1 MNGLKLAYYRCYQ
14 KTFKLASD
22 VVFKWVEPELFT
34 GAGAVKDLAKIIQDK
49 GFSKPL
55 IVTDPGLMKLNLLD
69 GLFASIEE
77 NGYSYA
83 LYDEVVPN
91 PTIENIEAAVKI
103 YTDNACD
110 CVIAFGGGSSMDCA
124 KIAAARVAH
133 PNKPVEKMR
142 GLLKVGKGL
151 PPIFAVPTTA
161 GTGSETTI
169 AAVITGANHTK
180 ITILDPAIRPPY
192 AVMDPELTLGLPPF
206 ITAPTGMDALTHAVE
221 AYIGR
226 SNTENTKA
234 RARQAV
240 NLIYKYLPVVY
251 ADGKNIEA
259 REQMLM
265 ASYYA
270 GVAFTQAYVGYVHAF
285 AHAIG
290 GMYGIAHGS
299 ACSTILPE
307 MLKYYGYTCFEQLA
321 DLADEAGIEGK
332 DTADKAKKFIRSIQK
347 FNEDMGIPAR
357 FEQLEEKDFEEL
369 ADRILTEANPL
380 YPVPKE
386 MERKDVLRMLK
397 HLQA

>member
-1 MNGLKLAYYRCYQ
+1 MKALQTAYYRGYQ
-14 KTFKLASD
+14 KAMKLGSD
-22 VVFKWVEPELFT
+22 VAFKWQEPEIFS
-34 GAGAVKDLAKIIQDK
+34 GAGAVKNLAKIIQEK

-55 IVTDPGLMKLNLLD
+55 IVTDPGLMKLGLLE
-69 GLFASIEE
+69 GLFNSIEE

-103 YTDNACD
+103 YKENSCD

-151 PPIFAVPTTA
+151 PVIFAVPTTA

-180 ITILDPAIRPPY
+180 ITIMDPAIRPPY
-192 AVMDPELTLGLPPF
+192 AVLDPELTLGLPPF
-206 ITAPTGMDALTHAVE
+206 ITAPTGLDALTHAVE
-221 AYIGR
+221 AYIGK
-226 SNTENTKA
+226 SNTKTTRQ

-251 ADGKNIEA
+251 EDGKNIEA
-259 REQMLM
+259 REQMLL

-299 ACSTILPE
+299 ACSTVLPE
-307 MLKYYGYTCFEQLA
+307 MLKYYGYTCYEQLA
-321 DLADEAGIEGK
+321 DLADEAGIDGK
-332 DTADKAKKFIRSIQK
+332 NTAEKAKKFIQSIQQ
-347 FNEDMGIPAR
+347 FNKDMNIPAR
-357 FEQLEEKDFEEL
+357 FEQLEEKDFDEL

-380 YPVPKE
+380 YPVPRE
-386 MERKDVLRMLK
+386 MDRVDVLRMLK
-397 HLQA
+397 HLKA

>member
-226 SNTENTKA
+226 SNTKNTKA

-251 ADGKNIEA
+251 ADGKNLEA
-259 REQMLM
+259 REQMLL

>member
-1 MNGLKLAYYRCYQ
+1 MNSFKNAYYRAYQ
-14 KTFKLASD
+14 KAMKVGASIL
-22 VVFKWVEPELFT
+22 FSWEEPELVS
-34 GAGAVKDLAKIIQDK
+34 GAGAVKNLAKLIKDK
-49 GFSKPL
+49 GFKKPL
-55 IVTDPGLMKLNLLD
+55 IVTDPGLMKLNLLA
-69 GLFASIEE
+69 GLFESIEAE
-77 NGYSYA
+77 GYSYA

-91 PTIENIEAAVKI
+91 PTIENIETALVI
-103 YTDNACD
+103 YNENGCD

-124 KIAAARVAH
+124 KITAARAAH
-133 PNKPVEKMR
+133 PNKSVEKMR
-142 GLLKVGKGL
+142 GVMKVGKGL
-151 PPIFAVPTTA
+151 PVIFAVPTTA

-169 AAVITGANHTK
+169 AAVITGKNHTK
-180 ITILDPAIRPPY
+180 ITILDPNIRPKY
-192 AVMDPELTLGLPPF
+192 AVLDPELTLGLPPF
-206 ITAPTGMDALTHAVE
+206 ITAPTGLDALTHAVE

-226 SNTENTKA
+226 SNTPNTVQKA
-234 RARQAV
+234 REAV
-240 NLIYKYLPVVY
+240 NLIYKYLPVAY

-259 REQMLM
+259 REQMLL

-332 DTADKAKKFIRSIQK
+332 DSVDKAKKFIASIQK
-347 FNEDMGIPAR
+347 FNADMGIPAR
-357 FEQLEEKDFEEL
+357 FEQLEEKDFDEL

-386 MERKDVLRMLK
+386 MERDDVMKMLK
-397 HLQA
+397 HLMA

>member
-1 MNGLKLAYYRCYQ
+1 
-14 KTFKLASD
+14 
-22 VVFKWVEPELFT
+22 
-34 GAGAVKDLAKIIQDK
+34 
-49 GFSKPL
+49 
-55 IVTDPGLMKLNLLD
+55 MKLNLLA
-69 GLFASIEE
+69 GLFESIEAE
-77 NGYSYA
+77 GYTYA

-91 PTIENIEAAVKI
+91 PTIENIEAALKI
-103 YTDNACD
+103 YTENGCD

-124 KIAAARVAH
+124 KITAARAAH

-142 GLLKVGKGL
+142 GVMKVGKGL
-151 PPIFAVPTTA
+151 PVIFAVPTTA

-180 ITILDPAIRPPY
+180 ITIMDPYIRPQY
-192 AVMDPELTLGLPPF
+192 AVLDPELTLGLPPF
-206 ITAPTGMDALTHAVE
+206 ITAPTGLDALTHAVE

-226 SNTENTKA
+226 SNTPNTAA

-240 NLIYKYLPVVY
+240 NLIYRYLPIAY
-251 ADGKNIEA
+251 ADGQNIEA
-259 REQMLM
+259 REQMLK

-307 MLKYYGYTCFEQLA
+307 MLKYYGYTCFKQLA

-332 DTADKAKKFIRSIQK
+332 DEADKAKKFIKSIQQ
-347 FNEDMGIPAR
+347 FNADMGIPAR
-357 FEQLEEKDFEEL
+357 FEQLEEKDFDEL
-369 ADRILTEANPL
+369 ADRILAEANPL

-386 MERKDVLRMLK
+386 MDRANVLRMLK

>member
-1 MNGLKLAYYRCYQ
+1 MNGAKLAYYRMYQ
-14 KTFKLASD
+14 KIMKIGANAFFPWK
-22 VVFKWVEPELFT
+22 EPEIIS
-34 GAGAVKDLAKIIQDK
+34 GAGAVKDLARIIKQK

-55 IVTDPGLMKLNLLD
+55 IVTDPGLMKLKLVD
-69 GLFASIEE
+69 GLFESIEAE
-77 NGYSYA
+77 GYAYA

-91 PTIENIEAAVKI
+91 PTIENIEAALSI
-103 YTDNACD
+103 YNENACD

-124 KIAAARVAH
+124 KITAARAAH

-142 GLLKVGKGL
+142 GLMKVGKGL
-151 PPIFAVPTTA
+151 PVIFAVPTTA

-180 ITILDPAIRPPY
+180 ITILDPYIRPQY
-192 AVMDPELTLGLPPF
+192 AVLDPELTLGLPPF

-221 AYIGR
+221 AYIGK
-226 SNTENTKA
+226 SNTKNTAA

-240 NLIYKYLPVVY
+240 NLIYKYLPVCY
-251 ADGKNIEA
+251 EDGKNMEA
-259 REQMLM
+259 REQMLK

-307 MLKYYGYTCFEQLA
+307 MLKYYFAQLA
-321 DLADEAGIEGK
+321 DLADEAGIDCK
-332 DTADKAKKFIRSIQK
+332 DEADKAKKFIKSIQD
-347 FNEDMGIPAR
+347 FNEKMGIPAR
-357 FEQLEEKDFEEL
+357 FEKLEEKDFDEL
-369 ADRILTEANPL
+369 ANRILTEANPL

-386 MERKDVLRMLK
+386 MEREDVLRMLK
-397 HLQA
+397 HLMA

>member
-1 MNGLKLAYYRCYQ
+1 MNSLQTAYCRVYQ
-14 KTFKLASD
+14 KIMKFGANTF
-22 VVFKWVEPELFT
+22 FPWNEPEIFS
-34 GAGAVKDLAKIIQDK
+34 GAGAVKNLAKIIKEK
-49 GFSKPL
+49 GFNKPL
-55 IVTDPGLMKLNLLD
+55 IVTDPGLMKLNLLA
-69 GLFASIEE
+69 GLFESIEAQ
-77 NGYSYA
+77 GYTYA

-91 PTIENIEAAVKI
+91 PTVENIEAALKI
-103 YTDNACD
+103 YKDNECD

-124 KIAAARVAH
+124 KIAAARAAH

-142 GLLKVGKGL
+142 GVMKVGKGL

-180 ITILDPAIRPPY
+180 ITIMDPFIRPPY
-192 AVMDPELTLGLPPF
+192 AVLDPELTLGLPPF
-206 ITAPTGMDALTHAVE
+206 ITAPTGLDALTHAVE

-226 SNTENTKA
+226 SNTKNTAA

-251 ADGKNIEA
+251 EDGTNIEA
-259 REQMLM
+259 REQMLK

-290 GMYGIAHGS
+290 GMYGVAHGS
-299 ACSTILPE
+299 ACATILPE
-307 MLKYYGYTCFEQLA
+307 MLKFFGNSCAKQLA
-321 DLADEAGIEGK
+321 DLADEAGITG
-332 DTADKAKKFIRSIQK
+332 DNDIIKAKKFIKSISEM
-347 FNEDMGIPAR
+347 NEKMGIPAR
-357 FEQLEEKDFEEL
+357 FDMLKDEDFDEL
-369 ADRILTEANPL
+369 ADRILKEANPL

-386 MERKDVLRMLK
+386 MDKSQVLKMLA
-397 HLQA
+397 HLKA

>member
-1 MNGLKLAYYRCYQ
+1 MNALQTVYCRGYQ
-14 KTFKLASD
+14 KVMKLGSD
-22 VVFKWVEPELFT
+22 VAFKWQEPEIFS
-34 GAGAVKDLAKIIQDK
+34 GAGAVKDLAKIIKDK

-55 IVTDPGLMKLNLLD
+55 IVTDPGLMKLGLLD

-83 LYDEVVPN
+83 LYDQVVPN
-91 PTIENIEAAVKI
+91 PTIENIEAALKI
-103 YTDNACD
+103 YNDNACD

-124 KIAAARVAH
+124 KIAAARAAH
-133 PNKPVEKMR
+133 PNKSVEKMR
-142 GLLKVGKGL
+142 GMLKVGKGL

-180 ITILDPAIRPPY
+180 VTILDPAIRPPY
-192 AVMDPELTLGLPPF
+192 AVLDPELTLGLPPF
-206 ITAPTGMDALTHAVE
+206 ITAPTGLDALTHAVE

-226 SNTENTKA
+226 SNTKNTEAK
-234 RARQAV
+234 ARQAV
-240 NLIYKYLPVVY
+240 NMIYKYLPVVY
-251 ADGKNIEA
+251 EDGKNIEA
-259 REQMLM
+259 REQMLL

-299 ACSTILPE
+299 ACATILPE
-307 MLKYYGYTCFEQLA
+307 MLKYYGYTCFSQLA

-332 DTADKAKKFIRSIQK
+332 DEADKAKKFIKSIQ
-347 FNEDMGIPAR
+347 DMNAKMDIPAR
-357 FEQLEEKDFEEL
+357 FEQLEEKDFVEL
-369 ADRILTEANPL
+369 ADRIIAEANPL

-386 MERKDVLRMLK
+386 MDRADVLRMLK
-397 HLQA
+397 HLKA

>member
-1 MNGLKLAYYRCYQ
+1 MKALQTAYYRGYQ
-14 KTFKLASD
+14 KAMKVGSD
-22 VVFKWVEPELFT
+22 VVFKWQEPEIFS
-34 GAGAVKDLAKIIQDK
+34 GAGAVKDLAKIIKEK
-49 GFSKPL
+49 GFQKPL
-55 IVTDPGLMKLNLLD
+55 IVTDPGLMKLNLLA
-69 GLFASIEE
+69 GLFDSIEAE
-77 NGYSYA
+77 GYSYA

-91 PTIENIEAAVKI
+91 PTIENIEAAVQI
-103 YTDNACD
+103 YKQNACD

-151 PPIFAVPTTA
+151 PAIFAVPTTA

-180 ITILDPAIRPPY
+180 ITIMDPAIRPPY
-192 AVMDPELTLGLPPF
+192 AVLDPELTLGLPPF
-206 ITAPTGMDALTHAVE
+206 ITAPTGLDALTHAVE
-221 AYIGR
+221 AYIGKA
-226 SNTENTKA
+226 NTKTTKL

-251 ADGKNIEA
+251 EDGKNIEA
-259 REQMLM
+259 REQMLL

-299 ACSTILPE
+299 ACATILPE

-321 DLADEAGIEGK
+321 DLADEAGIAGK
-332 DTADKAKKFIRSIQK
+332 DAADKAKKFIKSIQEMNAK
-347 FNEDMGIPAR
+347 MGIPAR
-357 FEQLEEKDFEEL
+357 FEQLEEKDFNEL
-369 ADRILTEANPL
+369 AERILTEANPL

-386 MERKDVLRMLK
+386 MDREDVLRMLK

>member
-1 MNGLKLAYYRCYQ
+1 MKALQTAYYRGYQ
-14 KTFKLASD
+14 KAMKVGSD
-22 VVFKWVEPELFT
+22 VVFKWQEPEIFS
-34 GAGAVKDLAKIIQDK
+34 GAGAVKDLAKIIKEK
-49 GFSKPL
+49 GFQKPL
-55 IVTDPGLMKLNLLD
+55 IVTDPGLMKLNLLA
-69 GLFASIEE
+69 GLFDSIEAE
-77 NGYSYA
+77 GYSYA

-91 PTIENIEAAVKI
+91 PTIENIEAAVQI
-103 YTDNACD
+103 YKQNACD

-151 PPIFAVPTTA
+151 PAIFAVPTTA

-180 ITILDPAIRPPY
+180 ITIMDPAIRPPY
-192 AVMDPELTLGLPPF
+192 AVLDPELTLGLPPF
-206 ITAPTGMDALTHAVE
+206 ITAPTGLDALTHAVE
-221 AYIGR
+221 AYIGKA
-226 SNTENTKA
+226 NTKTTKL

-251 ADGKNIEA
+251 EDGKNIEA
-259 REQMLM
+259 REQMLL

-299 ACSTILPE
+299 ACATILPE

-321 DLADEAGIEGK
+321 DLADEAGIAGK
-332 DTADKAKKFIRSIQK
+332 DAADKAKKFIKSIQEMNAK
-347 FNEDMGIPAR
+347 MDIPAR
-357 FEQLEEKDFEEL
+357 FEQLEEKDFNEL
-369 ADRILTEANPL
+369 AERILTEANPL

-386 MERKDVLRMLK
+386 MDREDVLRMLK

>member
-1 MNGLKLAYYRCYQ
+1 MNGLQNAYCRAYQ
-14 KTFKLASD
+14 KVMKVGANTFFPWK
-22 VVFKWVEPELFT
+22 EPEIIS
-34 GAGAVKDLAKIIQDK
+34 GAGAVKNLATIIKEK
-49 GFSKPL
+49 GFTKPL
-55 IVTDPGLMKLNLLD
+55 IVTDPGLMKLNLLA
-69 GLFASIEE
+69 GLFESIEAE
-77 NGYSYA
+77 GYSYA

-91 PTIENIEAAVKI
+91 PTIDNIEAALKI
-103 YTDNACD
+103 YNENGCD

-124 KIAAARVAH
+124 KITAARAAH

-142 GLLKVGKGL
+142 GVMKVGKGL
-151 PPIFAVPTTA
+151 PTIFAVPTTA

-180 ITILDPAIRPPY
+180 ITIMDPYIRPQY
-192 AVMDPELTLGLPPF
+192 AVLDPELTLGLPPF
-206 ITAPTGMDALTHAVE
+206 ITAPTGLDALTHAVE
-221 AYIGR
+221 AYIGK
-226 SNTENTKA
+226 SNTKNTAA

-240 NLIYKYLPVVY
+240 NLIYKYLPVAY
-251 ADGKNIEA
+251 EDGKNIEA
-259 REQMLM
+259 REQMLK

-299 ACSTILPE
+299 ACATILPE
-307 MLKYYGYTCFEQLA
+307 MLKYYGYTCFKQLA

-332 DTADKAKKFIRSIQK
+332 DEADKAKKFIKSIQDM
-347 FNEDMGIPAR
+347 NEKMGIPAR
-357 FEQLEEKDFEEL
+357 FDKLEDKDFDEL

-386 MERKDVLRMLK
+386 MDREEVMKMLA
-397 HLQA
+397 HLKA